1 MTSPVAVSLPAIS
14 LNVMLPLRP
23 LSTLEYSPNHSPA
36 SCETSVSYP
45 TMGTGAWYPPQAMRN
60 ATVVTAERVEAILI
74 AGLKGG
80 RVELLDASDRR
91 KVAGRS

>member
-1 MTSPVAVSLPAIS
+1 
-14 LNVMLPLRP
+14 
-23 LSTLEYSPNHSPA
+23 
-36 SCETSVSYP
+36 
-45 TMGTGAWYPPQAMRN
+45 MRN

-80 RVELLDASDRR
+80 RVELLDASDRK